1 MSESDWTEYVTFF
14 TATEDADNISL
25 SLTNERVRNNTEGN
39 DFVIDDILFQ
49 AVSAEESNLFEVFK
63 IRVLPL
69 PKVSISTNVHSCTE
83 QDITIPFV
91 VEEGNPTHYSLFFDN
106 PIFQNEQDK
115 ALVDNEIS
123 FEQPSGVLAGGY
135 QVSIVSTQD
144 ESGCSRSQIVPF
156 FIDTSLVYAKWDDIL
171 FCDNV
176 DLKFDTFQWFHNQ
189 VPISG
194 ATQQFLYSPSGF
206 SGEYHVEAYTSMGVK
221 YTSCTTHY
229 EVIPKS
235 RTAMRVYP
243 TPASRSH
250 MVTIELPIE
259 IGNVDLGKLVIKNV
273 VGQIVKQ
280 ATVLQQK
287 TSIILPSL
295 PGMYMLE
302 YIKEGKIMDVEK
314 IQIY

>member
-115 ALVDNEIS
+115 ALVDNEIT

-135 QVSIVSTQD
+135 QVSIVFTQD

-229 EVIPKS
+229 EAIPKS

-243 TPASRSH
+243 TPASRNH

-259 IGNVDLGKLVIKNV
+259 IDDVDLGKLVIKNV